1 MNILVTGSNGQLG
14 SEIKNL
20 AANYANFSFFFMDL
34 PALDICNSSQLDVF
48 FKDKNINTV
57 INCAAYTAVDKA
69 EKDADIA
76 EKVNATGV
84 LNLVNAVAKVYG
96 KLIHISTDYVF
107 DGNHFLPYKE
117 SDPVSPTGVY
127 GETKRAGELA
137 VINSDIDSIVI
148 RTSWLYSSYGNNFV
162 KTMLR
167 LGNEKEDLGVIF
179 DQVGTPTYARDLA
192 KTCLEILCKDSSV
205 DISENGSLYHYS
217 NEGVASWYDFAISIM
232 ELGGKNCKV
241 NPIQTKDYPTL
252 AKRPQY
258 SVLNKSKI
266 KTDFKIEIPYWR
278 DSLKDCIEKIKN

>member
-1 MNILVTGSNGQLG
+1 MRVLITGSNGQLG
-14 SEIKNL
+14 SEIKEL
-20 AANYANFSFFFMDL
+20 AANYNKLDFIFKDL
-34 PALDICNSSQLDVF
+34 PELDICNFEALQAFIIDY
-48 FKDKNINTV
+48 DINIV

-69 EKDADIA
+69 EEDAEIA
-76 EKVNATGV
+76 EKVNSNGV
-84 LNLVNAVAKVYG
+84 LNLVNALETIDG

-117 SDPVSPTGVY
+117 SDPVSPIGVY

-137 VINSDIDSIVI
+137 ALNSAIDAIVI

-167 LGNEKEDLGVIF
+167 LGNEKENLGVIF

-192 KTCLEILCKDSSV
+192 KTCLEILTAVNSGK
-205 DISENGSLYHYS
+205 ISNNGKLYHFS
-217 NEGVASWYDFAISIM
+217 NEGIASWYDFAISIM
-232 ELGGKNCKV
+232 EFGGQNCNVK
-241 NPIQTKDYPTL
+241 PIETKDYLTL

-278 DSLKDCIEKIKN
+278 DSLKDCIKKIKN